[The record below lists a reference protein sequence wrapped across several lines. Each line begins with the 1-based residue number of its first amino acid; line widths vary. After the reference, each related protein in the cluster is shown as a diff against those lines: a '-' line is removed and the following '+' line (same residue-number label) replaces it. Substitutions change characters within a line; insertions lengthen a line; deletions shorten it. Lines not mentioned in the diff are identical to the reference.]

1 VSDQQPPASGP
12 GEPEYLGSPVDTDRD
27 ATRTGPRWGLVGGA
41 AVAVVATVA
50 AGGWGLAQLMAAPG
64 SPADA
69 VPANA
74 LAYLSLDLDPSASQ
88 KIAAIRTLQKFPALK
103 EELDLDARDD
113 VRRWAFEAVLA
124 DSGCESVT
132 YADDVEPWI
141 GNRMAVAA
149 VPDQGATVAPLFV
162 VQVGDQDAATAGLTA
177 LADCADEKLG
187 VAFVDDYAVLMEKQ
201 ADADS
206 YATAAEA
213 SPLAEDPDFG
223 TWTDRAG
230 DPGIVTAYVAADAP
244 ARMSDL
250 AGVEAFGQD
259 AAELYRDF
267 EGAAGVIRFQ
277 DGRIEAELVT
287 KGMPGGVAPVGEP
300 GAPSLAELPDS
311 TAAAFTMSFRDG
323 WLEDWVGSLGDLF
336 GGAAAGGPGGGD
348 LWQDLE
354 GQTGLQLPEDI
365 ETLLGDGL
373 RVSVDGS
380 VDVADLDG
388 SDVPQAPVGIRI
400 NGDETEIVRVLD
412 RLRALMPAGSDDVL
426 LQRTGQGYV
435 VLGLDPAYLDQLTA
449 PGGLGDDDTF
459 AAVMP
464 EADRV
469 SGGVYVNFDA
479 EDWATRLA
487 QQLGNGDPEV
497 AANVAPLDALGLS
510 SWLDDEDVQHG
521 LFRLSTD

>member
-1 VSDQQPPASGP
+1 MSEQQP
-12 GEPEYLGSPVDTDRD
+12 GEPEYLGSPGD
-27 ATRTGPRWGLVGGA
+27 APRTGPRWGLVGGA

-69 VPANA
+69 VPGNA
-74 LAYLSLDLDPSASQ
+74 VAYLSLDLDPSASQ
-88 KIAAIRTLQKFPALK
+88 KIAAIRTLQKFPALAEK
-103 EELDLDARDD
+103 LDLDARDD

-132 YADDVEPWI
+132 YADDVEPWL

-149 VPDQGATVAPLFV
+149 VPDQGATFSPLFV
-162 VQVGDQDAATAGLTA
+162 VQVGDQEAATAGLTA
-177 LADCADEKLG
+177 LADCADETLG
-187 VAFVDDYAVLMEKQ
+187 IAFVDDYAVLMEKQ

-206 YATAAEA
+206 FAAAAEA
-213 SPLAEDPDFG
+213 SPLAEDPAFG

-230 DPGIVTAYVAADAP
+230 DPGVVNAYVAAGAP
-244 ARMSDL
+244 ALLDETEM
-250 AGVEAFGQD
+250 FGQD
-259 AAELYRDF
+259 ASELYRDF

-277 DGRIEAELVT
+277 DGRIEAEVVT
-287 KGMPGGVAPVGEP
+287 KGMPGGVAPVAEP
-300 GAPSLAELPDS
+300 RAPSLADLPDS

-323 WLEDWVGSLGDLF
+323 WLEDWVESLGDLF
-336 GGAAAGGPGGGD
+336 GGAAAGGTGASD

-354 GQTGLQLPEDI
+354 AQTGLQLPEDI
-365 ETLLGDGL
+365 EVLLGDGL

-380 VDVADLDG
+380 IDAADLDG
-388 SDVPQAPVGIRI
+388 SDVPQAPVGVRI

-412 RLRALMPAGSDDVL
+412 RLRALVPAGSEDVL
-426 LQRTGQGYV
+426 LQRSGDGYV
-435 VLGLDPAYLDQLTA
+435 VLGLDPAYVDRLTTA
-449 PGGLGDDDTF
+449 DGGLGDDETF
-459 AAVMP
+459 AGVMP
-464 EADRV
+464 EADRI
-469 SGGVYVNFDA
+469 SGGVYVNFGA

-487 QQLGNGDPEV
+487 EQLGNGDPEV

>member
-1 VSDQQPPASGP
+1 MSDQQPPEPAP
-12 GEPEYLGSPVDTDRD
+12 GEPEYLGSPGAAPRN
-27 ATRTGPRWGLVGGA
+27 GPRWGLVGGA

-103 EELDLDARDD
+103 EKLDLDARDD
-113 VRRWAFEAVLA
+113 VRRWAFEVVMA
-124 DSGCESVT
+124 DSDCDSVT
-132 YADDVEPWI
+132 YADDVEPWL

-149 VPDQGATVAPLFV
+149 VPDQGATVSPLFV
-162 VQVGDQDAATAGLTA
+162 LQVGDREAAAAGLTA
-177 LADCADEKLG
+177 LADCENETLG

-206 YATAAEA
+206 YAAAAEA
-213 SPLAEDPDFG
+213 APLAEDADFG

-230 DPGIVTAYVAADAP
+230 DPGVVNAYVAAGAP
-244 ARMSDL
+244 ARLADL
-250 AGVEAFGQD
+250 APGQD
-259 AAELYRDF
+259 ALGEDAAVLYRDF

-277 DGRIEAELVT
+277 DGRLEAELVT
-287 KGMPGGVAPVGEP
+287 RGMPGGVAPVGEP
-300 GAPSLAELPDS
+300 GAPPLAELPDT
-311 TAAAFTMSFRDG
+311 TAAALTMSFRDG
-323 WLEDWVGSLGDLF
+323 WLEDWVGSLT
-336 GGAAAGGPGGGD
+336 GPG

-354 GQTGLQLPEDI
+354 TQTGLQLPEDL

-380 VDVADLDG
+380 VDVAALDG
-388 SDVPQAPVGIRI
+388 SDVPRAPVGVRI

-412 RLRALMPAGSDDVL
+412 RLRALAPAGVDDVL
-426 LQRTGQGYV
+426 LQRSGDGYV
-435 VLGLDPAYLDQLTA
+435 VLGLDPAYVDSLTTA
-449 PGGLGDDDTF
+449 DGGLGDDETF
-459 AAVMP
+459 VGVMP

-469 SGGVYVNFDA
+469 SVGVYVDFDA

-487 QQLGNGDPEV
+487 EQLGDDPEV
-497 AANVAPLDALGLS
+497 VANVAPLDALGLS

>member
-1 VSDQQPPASGP
+1 MSDQQPPAPGS
-12 GEPEYLGSPVDTDRD
+12 GEPEYLGSP
-27 ATRTGPRWGLVGGA
+27 AAAPRTGPRWGLVGGA
-41 AVAVVATVA
+41 AVAVVAMVA

-69 VPANA
+69 VPADA

-103 EELDLDARDD
+103 EKLDLDARDD
-113 VRRWAFEAVLA
+113 LRRWAFEAVLA
-124 DSGCESVT
+124 DSGCDGVT
-132 YADDVEPWI
+132 YADDVEPWL

-149 VPDQGATVAPLFV
+149 VPDQGATVSPLFV
-162 VQVGDQDAATAGLTA
+162 VQVDDQEAATAGLNA
-177 LADCADEKLG
+177 VADCADEKLG
-187 VAFVDDYAVLMEKQ
+187 LAFVGDYALLTEQQ
-201 ADADS
+201 ADAD
-206 YATAAEA
+206 AHAAAAEA

-230 DPGIVTAYVAADAP
+230 DPGVVNAYVAADAP
-244 ARMSDL
+244 ARMADL
-250 AGVEAFGQD
+250 APDQD
-259 AAELYRDF
+259 ALGDGAAELYRDF

-277 DGRIEAELVT
+277 DGRIEAEVVT

-300 GAPSLAELPDS
+300 GAPPLAELPDT

-323 WLEDWVGSLGDLF
+323 WLEDWVG
-336 GGAAAGGPGGGD
+336 AMTGPG

-354 GQTGLQLPEDI
+354 AQTGLRLPGDL

-380 VDVADLDG
+380 VDVATLGDA
-388 SDVPQAPVGIRI
+388 DVPRAPVGVRI

-412 RLRALMPAGSDDVL
+412 RLRALAPAGVDDVL
-426 LQRTGQGYV
+426 LQRTGDGYV
-435 VLGLDPAYLDQLTA
+435 VLGLDPAYVDRLTTA
-449 PGGLGDDDTF
+449 GGLGDHETF
-459 AAVMP
+459 AGVVP

-487 QQLGNGDPEV
+487 EQLGDDPEL

-510 SWLDDEDVQHG
+510 SWLDDDDVQHG

>member
-1 VSDQQPPASGP
+1 MSDQQPPAPGP
-12 GEPEYLGSPVDTDRD
+12 GEPEYLGSPGD
-27 ATRTGPRWGLVGGA
+27 APRTGPRWGLVGGA

-69 VPANA
+69 VPASA

-88 KIAAIRTLQKFPALK
+88 KIAAIRTLQKFPALE

-124 DSGCESVT
+124 DSDCEDVT
-132 YADDVEPWI
+132 YADDVEPWL

-149 VPDQGATVAPLFV
+149 VPDQGATVSPLFL
-162 VQVGDQDAATAGLTA
+162 VQVDDQDAATAGLTA

-187 VAFVDDYAVLMEKQ
+187 VAFVDDYALLMEKQ

-206 YATAAEA
+206 YAAAAEA
-213 SPLAEDPDFG
+213 SPLAEDADFG

-230 DPGIVTAYVAADAP
+230 DPGVVNAYVAADAP
-244 ARMSDL
+244 ARMADL
-250 AGVEAFGQD
+250 APGED
-259 AAELYRDF
+259 ALGEGATELYRNF

-277 DGRIEAELVT
+277 DGRIEAEVVT
-287 KGMPGGVAPVGEP
+287 KGMPAGVAPVGEP
-300 GAPSLAELPDS
+300 GAPSLAELPGS

-323 WLEDWVGSLGDLF
+323 WLEDWVGSLGELF
-336 GGAAAGGPGGGD
+336 GGAAVGGTDPD

-354 GQTGLQLPEDI
+354 AQTGLQLPEDL
-365 ETLLGDGL
+365 EALLGDGL

-388 SDVPQAPVGIRI
+388 GDVPRAPVGVRI

-412 RLRALMPAGSDDVL
+412 RLRALVPEGSDDVL
-426 LQRTGQGYV
+426 LQRAGDGFV
-435 VLGLDPAYLDQLTA
+435 VLGLDPAYVDRLTTD
-449 PGGLGDDDTF
+449 GGLGDDETF
-459 AAVMP
+459 AGVVP

-487 QQLGNGDPEV
+487 EQLGDDPEV
-497 AANVAPLDALGLS
+497 VANVAPLDALGLS